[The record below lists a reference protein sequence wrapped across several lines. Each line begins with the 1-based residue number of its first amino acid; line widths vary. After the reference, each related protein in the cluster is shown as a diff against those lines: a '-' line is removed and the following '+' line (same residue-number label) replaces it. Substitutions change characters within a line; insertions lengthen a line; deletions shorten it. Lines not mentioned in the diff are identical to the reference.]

1 MVRAQLASASAL
13 VFGEGE
19 GGEEERGEE
28 EGAKEEEEEDEDEE
42 EERGNSALRRGTILR
57 RCFDARVS
65 VGEGMEVLGGK
76 RAGILS

>member
-1 MVRAQLASASAL
+1 MVRAQWASASAAA
-13 VFGEGE
+13 FGEGE

-28 EGAKEEEEEDEDEE
+28 EGAKEEEEEVEE
-42 EERGNSALRRGTILR
+42 EEGRGDSALR
-57 RCFDARVS
+57 RCFDAIVS

>member
-1 MVRAQLASASAL
+1 MVRAQWASASA
-13 VFGEGE
+13 VAFGEGE

-28 EGAKEEEEEDEDEE
+28 EGAKEEEEEVEE
-42 EERGNSALRRGTILR
+42 EEGRGDSALRRDTILR

-65 VGEGMEVLGGK
+65 VGEGMEVRGGK